1 MEEAINLSKRI
12 IQSHSNLATEEMSI
26 TIQEALKKPL
36 IRTVFKETPE
46 IGLGVV
52 KVIVTRFL
60 DSFGFSTKQTENQI
74 EMIAIDTLDHFSY
87 ESLEDIIL
95 FFKMARSGK
104 FGTTKRGVDSNLIFG
119 EWFPMYLEA
128 KYKLREELIIQKQQN
143 IRQEKINSLEDVYVS
158 YRKNLLRQLKEK
170 QQAYIENLVK
180 NMDRQMLEDTIC
192 SWNKDKEL
200 KKHVHLL
207 KIQRRTIKIYK

>member
-128 KYKLREELIIQKQQN
+128 KYKLREELIKQKQQN
-143 IRQEKINSLEDVYVS
+143 IRQEKTSSLEDVYVS
-158 YRKNLLRQLKEK
+158 YRKNLLSQLKEK

-207 KIQRRTIKIYK
+207 KIQRRTIKI